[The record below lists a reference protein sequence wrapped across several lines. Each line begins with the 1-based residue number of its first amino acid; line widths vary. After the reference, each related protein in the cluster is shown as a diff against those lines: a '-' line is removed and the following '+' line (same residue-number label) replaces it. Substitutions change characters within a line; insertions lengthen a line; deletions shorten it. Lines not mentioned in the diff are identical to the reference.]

1 MKKMRDTVGKL
12 VRLKRLWVL
21 LLFPV
26 ALILLAVAKR
36 SVYFTEEIFAKG
48 IFHLY
53 SQAFA
58 FVTGLI
64 PFSLAEMGILLGI
77 VLIPALLIWRVVV
90 YIKRRGER
98 LYLIAADLLSL
109 LCIGALV
116 YFMLV
121 MGCSVNYY
129 RKPVADYLGLTVRD
143 SSVEELYALHAELAE
158 RTSAI
163 REQLTLEDEDGV
175 YRLSVSTA
183 ELAKWCDDSYDAL
196 AEVHAVFHGVYSKPK
211 RILFSA
217 MMSKTE
223 LTGVYVPF
231 TMEANV
237 NVDVPDY
244 SIASTM
250 CHELAHLRG
259 FIREDE
265 ANYIAYLACLASDN
279 PELQYSGL
287 MEALILSGNALY
299 GKNPDLY
306 YEIRAGYGEGVNR
319 DLVANSAY
327 WAQFHDTKISNTTEK
342 LNDTYLKANNQSDG
356 VQSYGRM
363 VDLLLAEYRK
373 NHGIE

>member
-1 MKKMRDTVGKL
+1 MKNLRETV
-12 VRLKRLWVL
+12 VRLAKLKRLWIL
-21 LLFPV
+21 LLFPL
-26 ALILLAVAKR
+26 ALLLLAIAKR

-48 IFHLY
+48 IFHVY
-53 SQAFA
+53 SQAYSFA
-58 FVTGLI
+58 TGLL

-77 VLIPALLIWRVVV
+77 VAVPAIIIWRIVV
-90 YIKRRGER
+90 YIKGKDSR
-98 LYLIAADLLSL
+98 LYLIAADLISL
-109 LCIGALV
+109 LCIGSVV

-121 MGCSVNYY
+121 IGCSVNYY
-129 RKPVADYLGLTVRD
+129 RKPVAEYLGLTIRD
-143 SSVEELYALHAELAE
+143 SSVEELHELHAELAE
-158 RTSAI
+158 RTNAV
-163 REQLTLEDEDGV
+163 RRQLTLEDEASV
-175 YRLSVSTA
+175 YLLSVSHRELA
-183 ELAKWCDDSYDAL
+183 ELCDQAYDAL
-196 AEVHAVFHGVYSKPK
+196 SEEYDIFHGVYPKPK

-217 MMSKTE
+217 VMSKTE

-265 ANYIAYLACLASDN
+265 ANYISYLACMASDSL
-279 PELQYSGL
+279 ELHYSGL
-287 MEALILSGNALY
+287 MEALILTGNALY

-306 YEIRAGYGEGVNR
+306 YEVRAKYDDAVNR
-319 DLVANSAY
+319 DLAANSAY
-327 WAQFHDTKISNTTEK
+327 WVRFHDTKISNTTEK

>member
-1 MKKMRDTVGKL
+1 MKNLRDTA
-12 VRLKRLWVL
+12 VRLMKLKRVWIL
-21 LLFPV
+21 LLFPL
-26 ALILLAVAKR
+26 ALLLMAVAKR

-48 IFHLY
+48 IFHIY
-53 SQAFA
+53 SQAFS
-58 FVTGLI
+58 FVTGWI
-64 PFSLAEMGILLGI
+64 PFSLAEMGIVLGI
-77 VLIPALLIWRVVV
+77 VGIPAVIIWRIII
-90 YIKRRGER
+90 YIKGKGER
-98 LYLIAADLLSL
+98 GYLITADLLSL
-109 LCIGALV
+109 LCLGALV

-143 SSVEELYALHAELAE
+143 SSVEELYNLHAELAE
-158 RTSAI
+158 RTSAV
-163 REQLTLEDEDGV
+163 REQLTLEDADGV
-175 YRLSVSTA
+175 YRLSVSKA
-183 ELAKWCDDSYDAL
+183 EMAKWCDDTYDAL
-196 AEVHAVFHGVYSKPK
+196 AKDHEVFHGVYPRPK

-217 MMSKTE
+217 AMSRTE

-237 NVDVPDY
+237 NVDVPEY

-265 ANYIAYLACLASDN
+265 ANYIAYLACMASDN

-306 YEIRAGYGEGVNR
+306 YEIRAGYDEGVNR
-319 DLVANSAY
+319 DLAANSAY
-327 WAQFHDTKISNTTEK
+327 WAQFHNTKISNTTEK
-342 LNDTYLKANNQSDG
+342 LNDTYLKANNQADG

>member
-1 MKKMRDTVGKL
+1 MV
-12 VRLKRLWVL
+12 
-21 LLFPV
+21 
-26 ALILLAVAKR
+26 VAKR
-36 SVYFTEEIFAKG
+36 IPSFTEEVFAKG
-48 IFHLY
+48 IFHVY
-53 SQAFA
+53 SQ
-58 FVTGLI
+58 VLSLITGLI
-64 PFSLAEMGILLGI
+64 PFSLAEMGIVLGI
-77 VLIPALLIWRVVV
+77 VAVPAIVVWRIVV
-90 YIKRRGER
+90 YVKGQENR
-98 LYLIAADLLSL
+98 LFLIGADLISL
-109 LCIGALV
+109 LCIGSLV

-129 RKPVADYLGLTVRD
+129 RKPVADYLGLQIRD
-143 SSVEELYALHAELAE
+143 SSVEELAALHTELSE
-158 RTSAI
+158 RTNAV
-163 REQLTLEDEDGV
+163 RKQLTLEDGEGV
-175 YRLSVSTA
+175 YLLSVSNRA
-183 ELAKWCDDSYDAL
+183 LAKLCDESFDAL
-196 AEVHAVFHGVYSKPK
+196 SEEYRIFHGVYPKPK

-217 MMSKTE
+217 VMSRTE

-265 ANYIAYLACLASDN
+265 ANYISYLACMASDS

-299 GKNPDLY
+299 SKNPDKY
-306 YEIRAGYGEGVNR
+306 YEIRAGYDDGVNR
-319 DLVANSAY
+319 DLAANSAY

-342 LNDTYLKANNQSDG
+342 LNDTYLKANNQADG

-373 NHGIE
+373 KHGLD

>member
-1 MKKMRDTVGKL
+1 MIKDTLCKL
-12 VRLKRLWVL
+12 IKLKRLWLL
-21 LLFPV
+21 LLFPL
-26 ALILLAVAKR
+26 ALLLLKFAKR
-36 SVYFTEEIFAKG
+36 SEFFAEEIFAKG
-48 IFHLY
+48 IFHVY
-53 SQAFA
+53 SQVFS
-58 FVTGLI
+58 FVTGLF
-64 PFSLAEMGILLGI
+64 PFSLAEIGILLGI
-77 VLIPALLIWRVVV
+77 VLIPMLLIWRIVCYV
-90 YIKRRGER
+90 KGKGRRFF
-98 LYLIAADLLSL
+98 LIAADFLSL
-109 LCIGALV
+109 LCIGAMV

-121 MGCSVNYY
+121 LGCSVNYY
-129 RKPVADYLGLTVRD
+129 RKPVAEYLGLQIRD
-143 SSVEELYALHAELAE
+143 SSVEELAALHAELSE
-158 RTSAI
+158 RTGAV
-163 REQLTLEDEDGV
+163 RKQLTSEDSEGV
-175 YRLSVSTA
+175 YLLTVSKR
-183 ELAKWCDDSYDAL
+183 ELAKLCDESFNVL
-196 AEVHAVFHGVYSKPK
+196 AEEYRVFHGVYPKPK

-217 MMSKTE
+217 VMSKTE

-265 ANYIAYLACLASDN
+265 ANYISYLACMASGN

-306 YEIRAGYGEGVNR
+306 YEIRATYDEGVNR
-319 DLVANSAY
+319 DLAANSAY

-342 LNDTYLKANNQSDG
+342 LNDTYLKANNQTDG

-373 NHGIE
+373 KHYVE

>member
-1 MKKMRDTVGKL
+1 MKKMRDTVEKL
-12 VRLKRLWVL
+12 VRLKRLWML
-21 LLFPV
+21 LLFPL
-26 ALILLAVAKR
+26 ALLLLAVAKR

-48 IFHLY
+48 IFHIY
-53 SQAFA
+53 SQVFS
-58 FVTGLI
+58 FVTGLV

-90 YIKRRGER
+90 YVKRNGER
-98 LYLIAADLLSL
+98 IYLITADLLSL
-109 LCIGALV
+109 LCLGALV

-129 RKPVADYLGLTVRD
+129 RKPVADYLELTVRD
-143 SSVEELYALHAELAE
+143 SSVEELYNLHAELAE
-158 RTSAI
+158 RTSAV
-163 REQLTLEDEDGV
+163 REQLTLEDADGV
-175 YRLSVSTA
+175 YRLSVSKA
-183 ELAKWCDDSYDAL
+183 ELAKWCDDTYDTL
-196 AEVHAVFHGVYSKPK
+196 AKDHEVFHGVYPRPK

-217 MMSKTE
+217 AMSRTE

-237 NVDVPDY
+237 NVDVPEY

-265 ANYIAYLACLASDN
+265 ANYIAYLACMASDN

-306 YEIRAGYGEGVNR
+306 YEIRAGYDEGVNR
-319 DLVANSAY
+319 DLAANSAY
-327 WAQFHDTKISNTTEK
+327 WAQFHNTKISNTTEK

>member
-1 MKKMRDTVGKL
+1 MKNLRDTA
-12 VRLKRLWVL
+12 VRLMKLKRLWIL
-21 LLFPV
+21 LLFPL
-26 ALILLAVAKR
+26 ALLLMAIAKR

-48 IFHLY
+48 IFHIY
-53 SQAFA
+53 SQAFS
-58 FVTGLI
+58 FVTGWI
-64 PFSLAEMGILLGI
+64 PFSLAETGIVLGI
-77 VLIPALLIWRVVV
+77 VGIPALVIWRIIV
-90 YIKRRGER
+90 YIKNKGKRV
-98 LYLIAADLLSL
+98 YLMASDLISL
-109 LCIGALV
+109 LCVGALV

-129 RKPVADYLGLTVRD
+129 RKPVAEYLGLTVRD

-158 RTSAI
+158 RTSAV
-163 REQLTLEDEDGV
+163 REQLTLEDADGV
-175 YRLSVSTA
+175 YRLSVSMA
-183 ELAKWCDDSYDAL
+183 ELARWCDDTYDAL
-196 AEVHAVFHGVYSKPK
+196 AEEHAVFHGVYPKPK

-217 MMSKTE
+217 VMSKTE

-237 NVDVPDY
+237 NVDVPEY

-265 ANYIAYLACLASDN
+265 ANYIAYLACMASDN

-306 YEIRAGYGEGVNR
+306 YEIRAGYDEGVNR
-319 DLVANSAY
+319 DLAANNAY
-327 WAQFHDTKISNTTEK
+327 WAQFHDTKISNTAEK

>member
-1 MKKMRDTVGKL
+1 MKKMRDTVEKL
-12 VRLKRLWVL
+12 VRLKRLWML
-21 LLFPV
+21 LLFPL
-26 ALILLAVAKR
+26 ALLLLAVAKR

-48 IFHLY
+48 IFHIY
-53 SQAFA
+53 SQVFS
-58 FVTGLI
+58 FVTGLV

-90 YIKRRGER
+90 YVKRNGER
-98 LYLIAADLLSL
+98 IYLITADLLSL
-109 LCIGALV
+109 LCLGALV

-143 SSVEELYALHAELAE
+143 SSVEELYNLHAELAE
-158 RTSAI
+158 RTSAV
-163 REQLTLEDEDGV
+163 REQLTLEDADGV
-175 YRLSVSTA
+175 YRLSVSKA
-183 ELAKWCDDSYDAL
+183 ELAKWCDDTYDTL
-196 AEVHAVFHGVYSKPK
+196 AKDHEVFHGVYPRPK

-217 MMSKTE
+217 AMSRTE

-237 NVDVPDY
+237 NVDVPEY

-265 ANYIAYLACLASDN
+265 ANYIAYLACMASDN

-306 YEIRAGYGEGVNR
+306 YEIRAGYDEGVNR
-319 DLVANSAY
+319 DLAANSAY
-327 WAQFHDTKISNTTEK
+327 WAQFHNTKISNTTEK
-342 LNDTYLKANNQSDG
+342 LNDTYLKANNQADG

-373 NHGIE
+373 NYGIE

>member
-1 MKKMRDTVGKL
+1 MEHLRDTAVKL
-12 VRLKRLWVL
+12 VKLKRLWVL
-21 LLFPV
+21 LLFPL
-26 ALILLAVAKR
+26 ALLLMAIAKR
-36 SVYFTEEIFAKG
+36 SSYFTEEIFAKG
-48 IFHLY
+48 IFHVY
-53 SQAFA
+53 SQVFS
-58 FVTGLI
+58 FITGWI
-64 PFSLAEMGILLGI
+64 PFSLAEMGIVLGI
-77 VLIPALLIWRVVV
+77 VVIPALIIWRIIV
-90 YIKRRGER
+90 YIKNKGRRV
-98 LYLIAADLLSL
+98 YLMGSDLISL

-129 RKPVADYLGLTVRD
+129 RKPVAEYLGLTVRD
-143 SSVEELYALHAELAE
+143 SSVEELYALHAELAA

-163 REQLTLEDEDGV
+163 RKQLVLEDADGV
-175 YRLSVSTA
+175 YCLSVSTA

-196 AEVHAVFHGVYSKPK
+196 AEEYAIFHGTYPKPK

-217 MMSKTE
+217 VMSKTE

-237 NVDVPDY
+237 NVDAPDY

-265 ANYIAYLACLASDN
+265 ANYISYLVCMASDS

-306 YEIRAGYGEGVNR
+306 YEIRAGYDEGVNR
-319 DLVANSAY
+319 DLAANSAY
-327 WAQFHDTKISNTTEK
+327 WAQFHNTKVSNTTEK

>member
-1 MKKMRDTVGKL
+1 MSKIKDTL
-12 VRLKRLWVL
+12 CRLIRLKRIWLL

-26 ALILLAVAKR
+26 AFVLLELAKR
-36 SVYFTEEIFAKG
+36 SEYFAEEIYAQG

-53 SQAFA
+53 SQGFS
-58 FVTGLI
+58 FVTGWL

-77 VLIPALLIWRVVV
+77 VGIPAIIIWRIVAYVRGKG
-90 YIKRRGER
+90 KR
-98 LYLIAADLLSL
+98 LFLIAADILSL
-109 LCIGALV
+109 LCIGSVV

-121 MGCSVNYY
+121 LGCSINYY
-129 RKPVADYLGLTVRD
+129 RKPIAEHLGLTVRE
-143 SSVEELYALHAELAE
+143 SSVEELYALHAELVE
-158 RTSAI
+158 RTNAVKQ
-163 REQLTLEDEDGV
+163 QLITEDEEGV
-175 YRLSVSTA
+175 YCLSVSKK
-183 ELAKWCDDSYDAL
+183 ELGRLCDEAFDRL
-196 AEVHAVFHGVYSKPK
+196 AEEYDIFHGTYPKPK
-211 RILFSA
+211 RVLFSA
-217 MMSKTE
+217 QMSRTE

-237 NVDVPDY
+237 NVDIPDY

-265 ANYIAYLACLASDN
+265 ANYISYLACMASGS
-279 PELQYSGL
+279 PEVQYSGL

-306 YEIRAGYGEGVNR
+306 YELRAGYDDGVNR
-319 DLVANSAY
+319 DLAANSAY
-327 WAQFHDTKISNTTEK
+327 WAQYHNTKVSNVTEK
-342 LNDTYLKANNQSDG
+342 LNDTYLKANDQEDG

-373 NHGIE
+373 NHGMN

>member
-1 MKKMRDTVGKL
+1 MGKIKDAVCRL
-12 VRLKRLWVL
+12 IRLKRIWVL
-21 LLFPV
+21 VLFP
-26 ALILLAVAKR
+26 LAVGLLKLAKR
-36 SVYFTEEIFAKG
+36 SEYFAEEVYAQK
-48 IFHLY
+48 IFHVY
-53 SQAFA
+53 SQAFS
-58 FVTGLI
+58 FVTGWI
-64 PFSLAEMGILLGI
+64 PFSLAEMGILLGV
-77 VLIPALLIWRVVV
+77 VLVPAICIWRIVVWV
-90 YIKRRGER
+90 KGKDNRIF
-98 LYLIAADLLSL
+98 LVAADVISL
-109 LCIGALV
+109 LCIASVV

-121 MGCSVNYY
+121 LGCSINYY
-129 RKPVADYLGLTVRD
+129 RKPVAEHLGLTVRE
-143 SSVEELYALHAELAE
+143 SSVEELYALHAELVEKTNAV
-158 RTSAI
+158 RQ
-163 REQLTLEDEDGV
+163 QLTTEDKDGI
-175 YRLSVSTA
+175 YCLSVSTK
-183 ELAKWCDDSYDAL
+183 ELARLSDDAFDCLAL
-196 AEVHAVFHGVYSKPK
+196 EHDIFHGNYPKPK

-217 MMSKTE
+217 QMSRTE

-237 NVDVPDY
+237 NIATPHY

-265 ANYIAYLACLASDN
+265 ANYISYLACLASGN

-306 YEIRAGYGEGVNR
+306 YELRAGYDDGVNR

-327 WAQFHDTKISNTTEK
+327 WAQFHDTKVSKTTEK
-342 LNDTYLKANNQSDG
+342 LNDAYLKANDQDDG

-373 NHGIE
+373 NHGID

>member
-1 MKKMRDTVGKL
+1 MKNLRDTVMRL
-12 VRLKRLWVL
+12 LRLKRLWLL

-26 ALILLAVAKR
+26 ALLLLAIAKR

-48 IFHLY
+48 IFHVYSQLY
-53 SQAFA
+53 SS
-58 FVTGLI
+58 VTGLL

-77 VLIPALLIWRVVV
+77 VAVPTIIIWRIVV
-90 YIKRRGER
+90 YIKGKGKR
-98 LYLIAADLLSL
+98 LYLVAADLISL
-109 LCIGALV
+109 LCIASLV

-121 MGCSVNYY
+121 LGCSVNYY
-129 RKPVADYLGLTVRD
+129 RKPVAEYLGLTVRD

-158 RTSAI
+158 RTNAV
-163 REQLTLEDEDGV
+163 RKQLVTEDENGV
-175 YRLSVSTA
+175 YALSVSDRK
-183 ELAKWCDDSYDAL
+183 LAKLCDAAYDAL
-196 AEVHAVFHGVYSKPK
+196 SEEYRIFHGVYPKSK
-211 RILFSA
+211 RVLFSA
-217 MMSKTE
+217 VMSKTE

-265 ANYIAYLACLASDN
+265 ANYISYLACMASDSL
-279 PELQYSGL
+279 EVQYSGL

-306 YEIRAGYGEGVNR
+306 YEVRAVYDDAVNR
-319 DLVANSAY
+319 DLAANSAY

-373 NHGIE
+373 NHGID